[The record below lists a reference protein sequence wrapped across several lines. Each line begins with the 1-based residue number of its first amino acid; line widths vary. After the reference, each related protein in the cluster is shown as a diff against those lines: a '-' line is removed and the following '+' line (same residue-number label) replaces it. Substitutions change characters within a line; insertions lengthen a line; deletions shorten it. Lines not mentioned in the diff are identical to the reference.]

1 MFFSRIDKKK
11 LFVLFKFI
19 VFLINIYCHW
29 NISVVRWKPA
39 FNAKNRKIW
48 ELHLTV
54 IKWSTKY
61 TALYMSEQIQNQL
74 IYQFFFKNNLQ
85 IIKIIKPVF
94 TTFWLLNFCHQQWN
108 LSLFNIEEL
117 LWCSSVWKILWKRLM
132 TEMFG
137 KRIMLF
143 INLSTLSNK
152 RTNSIFRKKNVDK
165 KFILEAQYFI
175 IPPLHRRG
183 VYCFISVLPFVPRY
197 FSSHFSQQLLM
208 AEIWYLVTS
217 FIYRRYAILW
227 EAFLDPSDSY
237 FLFTDLVGFY
247 THWRYMWGYHKWTLA
262 HSSSCWKLLIQ
273 IWLKSDKNWPRD
285 NFLEICDFR

>member
-1 MFFSRIDKKK
+1 MFFSRIDKKN

-152 RTNSIFRKKNVDK
+152 RTNSIFRK
-165 KFILEAQYFI
+165 
-175 IPPLHRRG
+175 
-183 VYCFISVLPFVPRY
+183 
-197 FSSHFSQQLLM
+197 
-208 AEIWYLVTS
+208 
-217 FIYRRYAILW
+217 
-227 EAFLDPSDSY
+227 
-237 FLFTDLVGFY
+237 
-247 THWRYMWGYHKWTLA
+247 
-262 HSSSCWKLLIQ
+262 
-273 IWLKSDKNWPRD
+273 
-285 NFLEICDFR
+285 